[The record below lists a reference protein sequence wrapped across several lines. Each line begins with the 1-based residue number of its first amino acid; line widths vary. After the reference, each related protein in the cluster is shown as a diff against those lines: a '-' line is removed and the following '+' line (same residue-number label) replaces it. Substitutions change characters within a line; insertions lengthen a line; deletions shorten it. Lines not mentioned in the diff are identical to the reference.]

1 MSKLISKTC
10 KISDKL
16 SLHFLN
22 IGDYD
27 DGFRKLIDE
36 NISSICNGIL
46 GDNDIDIIKI
56 ELKRW
61 FDGKDASKKSG
72 FVAEFFFH
80 LYMKQLNFEQHF
92 LFRNLEETN
101 SMKKGFDGVYRF
113 QDEIWLY
120 ESKSSL
126 HTTLDAT
133 HNSNIGEAFRDINK
147 KLNGSKL
154 DIKKNP
160 IDPWTNAINHAN
172 DNETKEEVKE
182 RRRLKDQKVINNTN
196 FLISDSSKFTVHEK
210 IERYFI
216 ENNIDDFYSDL
227 QYVIPLVEA
236 KIDNFKNDENWKT
249 IDLVTKIYYLF
260 IHKLEDKIKDYE
272 IERLKNPS
280 AQKYYNFYIDKTQ
293 KQSLKQNII
302 MTFDYFK
309 KKAQSSDPFLF
320 IGKSYGDVI
329 RYSDIYND
337 NKYKDTVYVNLK
349 GKSDEKM
356 INLSIVKLKIEE
368 DFVSFKL
375 NKLIV
380 FLYDFKLISLKEYY
394 N

>member
-1 MSKLISKTC
+1 
-10 KISDKL
+10 
-16 SLHFLN
+16 
-22 IGDYD
+22 
-27 DGFRKLIDE
+27 
-36 NISSICNGIL
+36 
-46 GDNDIDIIKI
+46 
-56 ELKRW
+56 
-61 FDGKDASKKSG
+61 
-72 FVAEFFFH
+72 
-80 LYMKQLNFEQHF
+80 
-92 LFRNLEETN
+92 LFRNHSFKDKVENPLLSEYNIDLLT
-101 SMKKGFDGVYRF
+101 F
-113 QDEIWLY
+113 
-120 ESKSSL
+120 SK
-126 HTTLDAT
+126 
-133 HNSNIGEAFRDINK
+133 
-147 KLNGSKL
+147 
-154 DIKKNP
+154 
-160 IDPWTNAINHAN
+160 N

-196 FLISDSSKFTVHEK
+196 FLILDSSKFTNHEK

-216 ENNIDDFYSDL
+216 ENNIDDFYNDL
-227 QYVIPLVEA
+227 QYVIPLIEN
-236 KIDNFKNDENWKT
+236 KIDNFKIDKKWET

-260 IHKLEDKIKDYE
+260 IHELEDKIRDYE

-280 AQKYYNFYIDKTQ
+280 AQKYYNFYIEKTQ

-302 MTFDYFK
+302 MTFNYFK

-320 IGKSYGDVI
+320 IGKSYGEVI
-329 RYSDIYND
+329 RYSEIYND

-394 N
+394 NYIYGTDNEELIKLARLGLSLNIVNKLLVDKQFENLELDENGNLVSNHIFNEYIKLQPELFKFEINKYL